1 VYLANPDGSNPRF
14 IADGMGESWAPNGK
28 WFLVMRPEIDR
39 AAIQDK
45 KSGLPEV
52 KKWTCWI
59 YTSKGSPVLELSN
72 LSRPSLR
79 LWSPT
84 SEKILVME
92 YDASGLTVVN
102 IQVTSGK
109 IRGYELQKVLEPS
122 AEIRNPSWSQDG
134 RLIAFVKSYLNKSG
148 DNYAKNE
155 IWISTTDGKRQQKIR
170 ESIGSNTELPLWP
183 QQGRILLLT
192 KSVEPD
198 RVSSVLEFTL
208 RNIDQLLK

>member
-1 VYLANPDGSNPRF
+1 
-14 IADGMGESWAPNGK
+14 
-28 WFLVMRPEIDR
+28 
-39 AAIQDK
+39 
-45 KSGLPEV
+45 
-52 KKWTCWI
+52 
-59 YTSKGSPVLELSN
+59 
-72 LSRPSLR
+72 
-79 LWSPT
+79 
-84 SEKILVME
+84 ME